1 MNRTE
6 QRIEGLVASAV
17 EGFGCQL
24 WGVECVAG
32 GKRAKLRIYID
43 KPHGVS
49 VDDCERVSRE
59 ISDLLDLEGAFDRS
73 YILEVSSPGLDRIL
87 FKAEQFRANV
97 GALVDLRLNYPM
109 EGRKRLVGQLA
120 AVEGEQVRM
129 RMDGSDCLL
138 PLENVQRARL
148 VPRFD

>member
-6 QRIEGLVASAV
+6 QRIEGLVTSAV
-17 EGFGCQL
+17 ESFGCQL

-43 KPHGVS
+43 KPDGVS
-49 VDDCERVSRE
+49 IDDCERVSRE
-59 ISDLLDLEGAFDRS
+59 ISDLLDLEDAFDRS

-87 FKAEQFRANV
+87 FKAEQFRAKV

-109 EGRKRLVGQLA
+109 DGRKRLVGQLA
-120 AVEGEQVRM
+120 AVEGDQVRM
-129 RMDGSDCLL
+129 RVDGGDCLL
-138 PLENVQRARL
+138 SLENVQRARL